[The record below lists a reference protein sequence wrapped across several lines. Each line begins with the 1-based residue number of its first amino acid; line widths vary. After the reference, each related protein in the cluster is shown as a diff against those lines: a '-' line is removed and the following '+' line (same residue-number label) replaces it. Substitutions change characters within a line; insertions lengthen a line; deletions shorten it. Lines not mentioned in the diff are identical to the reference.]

1 MSRIQVDYAYSK
13 NEDQTIPNYEWGKK
27 KNEYYKLDINTK
39 EKDQMI
45 AKGEGGQP
53 LGVEVREQMEV
64 LHQHIE
70 LISFESPPYHNR
82 TYSDS
87 FWKTQFVNS
96 SGEIL

>member
-1 MSRIQVDYAYSK
+1 
-13 NEDQTIPNYEWGKK
+13 
-27 KNEYYKLDINTK
+27 
-39 EKDQMI
+39 MI

-87 FWKTQFVNS
+87 F
-96 SGEIL
+96 